1 MMRTT
6 ENRRRPI
13 PDSVKLQVALRRF
26 DLTTAMVRFDH
37 APPLVMRE
45 WDDVA
50 RDTIPAANDPDFI
63 QMLLVDE
70 DKVKTFGRGG
80 EKRISTADGD
90 IGKIAKMRRNA
101 KREAEFRAR
110 LLAKATGAEPPAP
123 TKRKRDWPT
132 RPFPNRKRSKP

>member
-1 MMRTT
+1 MMRTS

-37 APPLVMRE
+37 SPPLAMRE

-50 RDTIPAANDPDFI
+50 RDTIPPANDPDFI

-70 DKVKTFGRGG
+70 DRVKTFGRGG
-80 EKRISTADGD
+80 ERRISTADGD

-101 KREAEFRAR
+101 KKEAAFRAQ
-110 LLAKATGAEPPAP
+110 LLAKATGIEPPAP
-123 TKRKRDWPT
+123 FKRKRVWPT
-132 RPFPNRKRSKP
+132 RPFPNRKRSNP